1 MAHSERISIDVIEL
15 FATVNARLAESQDIR
30 RGVRRAL
37 EAVSEADRCDHLFL
51 FEFEE
56 ETEMLTLNDAVG
68 LSAAEF
74 RRLDAAGNRGPLPAI
89 ARSGATESFD
99 QIRDVAGLDHVTDF
113 RADFSLLFAPIAI
126 AGRPFGLLGAAFDGH
141 PSETLRG
148 AFPVIASMIG
158 QAYRVEASIKGERK
172 RLREEN
178 DLLRHELKERYDFSH
193 IIGNSNAMRQVYE
206 QVTQVARSNATV
218 LLRGE
223 SGTGKEMIAR
233 AIHYNSLR
241 SKRPFVAVNCGALP
255 ENLIESELFGH
266 EKGAFTGADKARKGR
281 FELAEGGTLFLDE
294 IGEIPPQTQVKLLRV
309 LQEREFQ
316 RVGGSETITSNI
328 RLIAATN
335 KDLEAAITEG
345 TFREDIYYRLNV
357 FTIFL
362 PPLRERRSDILL
374 LAEHFLEKYE
384 AEHGKRIR
392 RISTPA
398 IDMLMAYHFPGNVRE
413 LENAIERA
421 VLVCDTNVIHGH
433 HLPPT
438 LQTAENTD
446 TVTDLSLEAAVAAFE
461 RDMIQDALKS
471 TGGNIVRAA
480 DALGST
486 ERIVGYKIKKYGI
499 DPKRFRT

>member
-1 MAHSERISIDVIEL
+1 MPSEQPSIDPISL
-15 FATVNARLAESQDIR
+15 FAAVNARLAESRDV
-30 RGVRRAL
+30 RGGLRKVL
-37 EAVSEADRCDHLFL
+37 ETLSEAARCDHLFL
-51 FEFEE
+51 LELDEE
-56 ETEMLTLNDAVG
+56 NGLLNLTDAVG

-74 RRLDAAGNRGPLPAI
+74 RRLDAAANRGPLPDMANGGEI
-89 ARSGATESFD
+89 AFVDHLRN
-99 QIRDVAGLDHVTDF
+99 VVGLDHVSDF
-113 RADFSLLFAPIAI
+113 RAEFSLLLAPIAV
-126 AGRPFGLLGAAFDGH
+126 AGRPFGLLGAVFDGE
-141 PSETLRG
+141 PSETLRD

-158 QAYRVEASIKGERK
+158 QAYRIEASIKGERQ

-316 RVGGSETITSNI
+316 RVGGSETIKSNI

-335 KDLEAAITEG
+335 KDLEAAIVEG
-345 TFREDIYYRLNV
+345 SFREDIYYRLNV
-357 FTIFL
+357 FTIYL

-446 TVTDLSLEAAVAAFE
+446 TVVDLSLEAAVAAFE

-499 DPKRFRT
+499 DPKRFRP